1 MRQII
6 RCCNSFHTGV
16 TSANPIPHTSVEY
29 PVMMETMESP
39 PTPPSGC
46 NHTKNRIITPKG
58 LCATTVS
65 VANIVNS
72 VIPYSYIPNYS
83 CDKRSDSSSHSGSKE
98 PNSQSPPSKKI
109 SDIAREDIGNPNA
122 CSPEQQQCDQ
132 PESQLIAENIK
143 SSVHDLTV
151 PPTATTTST
160 TTTTP
165 FDERQRVFL
174 LNKMIQGT
182 SANCHNSLVLPED
195 PLIKETSHFSTSL
208 DASSTMSLPS
218 ASNPTTVSSFFL
230 TPQRL
235 TNSKI
240 DTFQPAEGEFVLKL
254 LLIEIGGHI

>member
-1 MRQII
+1 
-6 RCCNSFHTGV
+6 
-16 TSANPIPHTSVEY
+16 
-29 PVMMETMESP
+29 MESP

-58 LCATTVS
+58 LCATTTVS

-83 CDKRSDSSSHSGSKE
+83 CDKRSDSSSHSSSKE

-109 SDIAREDIGNPNA
+109 SDIAREEIVNPNA
-122 CSPEQQQCDQ
+122 GSPEQQQCDQ
-132 PESQLIAENIK
+132 SESQLIAENIK

-151 PPTATTTST
+151 PPTT
-160 TTTTP
+160 TTTTTTSP

-174 LNKMIQGT
+174 LNKMIEGT

-240 DTFQPAEGEFVLKL
+240 ETFRPAEGELVLKN
-254 LLIEIGGHI
+254 LLIET